1 MYYLKHQAASAVA
14 LLSLQQQRNL
24 SDLFQLIVA
33 LAVLPNLLANVGIPV
48 QKRSKFF
55 GLFKADQDL
64 ADEQK
69 YSRLRVAVGVLCRVV
84 GNPELSARLLLAHL
98 SDMLAALLQ
107 ICHAPL
113 KKPTTDAEQ
122 VLWNR
127 LQLERQQSAVLLE
140 NLLQQVQPPLLVR
153 SLLLL
158 QGPPA
163 SHAKIIRVR
172 TLFQNSVPLLFVA
185 G

>member
-1 MYYLKHQAASAVA
+1 MGS
-14 LLSLQQQRNL
+14 
-24 SDLFQLIVA
+24 
-33 LAVLPNLLANVGIPV
+33 NLLP
-48 QKRSKFF
+48 
-55 GLFKADQDL
+55 
-64 ADEQK
+64 
-69 YSRLRVAVGVLCRVV
+69 
-84 GNPELSARLLLAHL
+84 
-98 SDMLAALLQ
+98 Q

-140 NLLQQVQPPLLVR
+140 NLLQQVSFKKSLSLISTARSRFGATASLRSTRSCYRVFSEMFSLRVQVQPPLLVR

>member
-1 MYYLKHQAASAVA
+1 MA

-64 ADEQK
+64 ADEQVLGNIRLDCVLFHSDSSISAQK

-107 ICHAPL
+107 
-113 KKPTTDAEQ
+113 
-122 VLWNR
+122 
-127 LQLERQQSAVLLE
+127 
-140 NLLQQVQPPLLVR
+140 VR
-153 SLLLL
+153 
-158 QGPPA
+158 P
-163 SHAKIIRVR
+163 
-172 TLFQNSVPLLFVA
+172 
-185 G
+185 